1 MQLIELHFPDL
12 SSVHV
17 RSLGYPPHLCGKSF
31 VTNLS
36 HATVVESYRKG
47 LKIEVKFKQCITF
60 HRRLNF
66 RNTFLSRINNGTCQW
81 KEDIFTFLL
90 NSGLAFGFGVFLLL
104 IAFFFLVDWLVWCS
118 GFSKLRSENHKK
130 KKSSKSSKL
139 LQIIHT
145 FNFVLSILKLS
156 STEWF
161 RTLKEVVISLLKFF
175 VHSNEEQHEVPNLLK
190 ESAQLLL

>member
-1 MQLIELHFPDL
+1 MYNIPQKTELQKHIFVQNQQWHL
-12 SSVHV
+12 SVK
-17 RSLGYPPHLCGKSF
+17 RRYFYISF
-31 VTNLS
+31 
-36 HATVVESYRKG
+36 E
-47 LKIEVKFKQCITF
+47 
-60 HRRLNF
+60 
-66 RNTFLSRINNGTCQW
+66 QW
-81 KEDIFTFLL
+81 ACFWFW
-90 NSGLAFGFGVFLLL
+90 GFFLLL

-139 LQIIHT
+139 LQISHA